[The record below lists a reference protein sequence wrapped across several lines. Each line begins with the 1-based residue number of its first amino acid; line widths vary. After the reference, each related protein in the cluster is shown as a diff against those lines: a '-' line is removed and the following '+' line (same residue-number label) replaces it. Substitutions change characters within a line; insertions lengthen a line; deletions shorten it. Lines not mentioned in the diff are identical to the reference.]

1 VVAVIA
7 VVIVAIIAVS
17 VLAYEYEPGQAL
29 NPYKVHVTEVIWTQS
44 GSALSSEAGF
54 TVKAGQIAHVT
65 VTLSC
70 SPGFFGTS
78 QTCSS
83 GSVYVETHGFGLAA
97 SNAPFTWS
105 SGSTGSTMTVNAAV
119 TTPTS
124 SFTGNLTIDLH

>member
-44 GSALSSEAGF
+44 GSPLSTEGGF
-54 TVKAGQIAHVT
+54 AVKAGQIAHVT

-70 SPGFFGTS
+70 SAGFFGYPE
-78 QTCSS
+78 TCSS
-83 GSVYVETHGFGLAA
+83 GSVYVETPRFGLAS

-105 SGSTGSTMTVNAAV
+105 SGSSGSTMAV
-119 TTPTS
+119 VATITTPSTGY
-124 SFTGNLTIDLH
+124 TGNLTLDLH